1 MSLPSNNKLQRQHSC
16 KEDIDPENV
25 PSRPEHFAR
34 ISSHRELREPL
45 EGKQLPN
52 VLPHSIEAGDD
63 AYYIGDVYA
72 PSDVTHDWEIDTCE
86 EPPPQQTKSINSSV
100 NILNPSDDR
109 CYLQYIKNISRGW
122 PGLSYLSKWMEV
134 TTSPVKWKHITADN
148 RKIRAERTKVAI
160 IDVLP
165 EGPEVQ
171 WFYDIHKLEEFF
183 KNPKNI
189 NPDHERLFIVED
201 ISRDVVELLGSHYN
215 VDPFF
220 WRGHISDYL
229 WYNTRDP
236 WVELEELPHI
246 AGERNHFNLPYVH
259 PRYFQNHE
267 SYLRATVE
275 AGKMNVLR
283 RLDNDGINVYV
294 LDNDESV
301 VALCRSK
308 ASFWMRP
315 EGGKAKE
322 ERALGILVVDPS
334 FTEGSPLWGGYRNFD
349 PCPPL
354 HAQEFRVPPQNS
366 LFYNTVHW
374 TMKNLEEQQGNLKHQ
389 PKLMAVSI
397 LNIIAA
403 EWLTVKQYLITRLT
417 QIEWELQVPDF
428 RGEGVQYGLD
438 RCLSRLHPFR
448 RSLPAYRRWV
458 ESTLNGILND
468 EDLKSLDSANN
479 PLVKARTDFT
489 TILRELDVIE
499 GRVHNMVNT
508 VATILSLE
516 GMKKSTKQ
524 NDTMARLT
532 ILASI
537 FGPLSFVSSFL
548 SMTPDI
554 TELRSTAGYFFIL
567 AIPLTLFAIS
577 IAQWPSIKTFVIA
590 RCPKRRPRGNKHMV

>member
-1 MSLPSNNKLQRQHSC
+1 
-16 KEDIDPENV
+16 
-25 PSRPEHFAR
+25 
-34 ISSHRELREPL
+34 
-45 EGKQLPN
+45 
-52 VLPHSIEAGDD
+52 
-63 AYYIGDVYA
+63 
-72 PSDVTHDWEIDTCE
+72 
-86 EPPPQQTKSINSSV
+86 
-100 NILNPSDDR
+100 
-109 CYLQYIKNISRGW
+109 
-122 PGLSYLSKWMEV
+122 MEV
-134 TTSPVKWKHITADN
+134 TTSPVKWKHITPDN
-148 RKIRAERTKVAI
+148 RKIRAQRTKVAI

-165 EGPEVQ
+165 DGPDVR
-171 WFYDIHKLEEFF
+171 WFYDVHKLEEFF
-183 KNPKNI
+183 DNSKDI

-246 AGERNHFNLPYVH
+246 AGERNYFNLPYVH
-259 PRYFQNHE
+259 PRYFQNQE
-267 SYLRATVE
+267 SYLKATVE

-315 EGGKAKE
+315 EGGKAKKE
-322 ERALGILVVDPS
+322 HALGILVVDPS

-349 PCPPL
+349 PCPPI
-354 HAQEFRVPPQNS
+354 HAKEFGVPPKDS
-366 LFYNTVHW
+366 LFDNTVHW
-374 TMKNLEEQQGNLKHQ
+374 MKKNLEEQQGNLKHQ
-389 PKLMAVSI
+389 PKLMAVAI

-458 ESTLNGILND
+458 ESTLNGILNE
-468 EDLKSLDSANN
+468 EDLKNSLDSVNN
-479 PLVKARTDFT
+479 PLAKARTDFT

-524 NDTMARLT
+524 NDTIARLT

-577 IAQWPSIKTFVIA
+577 IAQWPSIKNFVVT
-590 RCPKRRPRGNKHMV
+590 RCPKRRARGNQDMV